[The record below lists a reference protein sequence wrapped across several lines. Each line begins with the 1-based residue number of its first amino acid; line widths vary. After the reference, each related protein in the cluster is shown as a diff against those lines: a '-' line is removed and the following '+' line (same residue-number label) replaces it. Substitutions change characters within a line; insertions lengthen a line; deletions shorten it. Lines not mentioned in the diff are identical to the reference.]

1 MDLNRACHGI
11 RHGTSFKEIALH
23 CTGICSLPIAA
34 CKSWGTLAA
43 RRVSKYDLTISLNLQ
58 QQQQQQTLWR
68 TRASYF
74 QCEART
80 IFPFC
85 LMSWQL
91 GLWLQQL
98 LGDIPANNVQTW
110 HCDYVPVS
118 SRLESCT
125 TGTLLRTLSH
135 IQTII
140 CRQHNTNM
148 IQYRNNIYLM
158 MMKG

>member
-1 MDLNRACHGI
+1 MPRVVLLRASESI
-11 RHGTSFKEIALH
+11 MSKLRISSSQASFEIWSNDFFE
-23 CTGICSLPIAA
+23 TPAA
-34 CKSWGTLAA
+34 AA
-43 RRVSKYDLTISLNLQ
+43 AGRPCGG
-58 QQQQQQTLWR
+58 

-91 GLWLQQL
+91 GFWLQQL

-140 CRQHNTNM
+140 CRQHNTVHDT
-148 IQYRNNIYLM
+148 IQTIYLYDDDDDVLII
-158 MMKG
+158 KS